1 MFSGEKRIDRKIKR
15 LNALRAEYE
24 DQIKDLEKQ
33 LKEEKISKERYE
45 RLVALT
51 REKVDKI
58 IAQVKEL
65 RQKRENM

>member
-58 IAQVKEL
+58 IAQVKDL